1 MVDGYFDGPLNDP
14 PDIRFV
20 SAAGGER
27 HSVACDS
34 EGRVWIA
41 GVGDGA
47 GDPRMLY
54 QNDDDDPT
62 LHREGMSLMRTKM
75 MWESIDPRLRP
86 SDDEKY
92 PRVVSVAAGNNH
104 TVLMT
109 IAAISGHGVIQRMV
123 SSVPCRWQKSD
134 PMTTLSRLTSW
145 MRSGSRYHSLPS
157 PVRALTGHSTQ
168 TAESLHRVG
177 TSNETYVPKC

>member
-1 MVDGYFDGPLNDP
+1 MWRQRACHPGRVQVDWHLLDASVVVDGYFDGPLNDP

-62 LHREGMSLMRTKM
+62 DAQIALYMFARARSVLLVVMSASRAEWFISTKVSM
-75 MWESIDPRLRP
+75 P
-86 SDDEKY
+86 S
-92 PRVVSVAAGNNH
+92 
-104 TVLMT
+104 
-109 IAAISGHGVIQRMV
+109 
-123 SSVPCRWQKSD
+123 
-134 PMTTLSRLTSW
+134 
-145 MRSGSRYHSLPS
+145 
-157 PVRALTGHSTQ
+157 
-168 TAESLHRVG
+168 
-177 TSNETYVPKC
+177 

>member
-1 MVDGYFDGPLNDP
+1 MWRQRACHPGRVQVDWHLLDASVVVDGYFDGPLNDP

-62 LHREGMSLMRTKM
+62 LHREGMSLMRTRM

-86 SDDEKY
+86 SDDENI
-92 PRVVSVAAGNNH
+92 PE
-104 TVLMT
+104 
-109 IAAISGHGVIQRMV
+109 
-123 SSVPCRWQKSD
+123 
-134 PMTTLSRLTSW
+134 LSR
-145 MRSGSRYHSLPS
+145 S
-157 PVRALTGHSTQ
+157 PRATIT
-168 TAESLHRVG
+168 
-177 TSNETYVPKC
+177 PC

>member
-1 MVDGYFDGPLNDP
+1 MDASVVVDGYFDGPLNDP

-54 QNDDDDPT
+54 QTDDDDPT
-62 LHREGMSLMRTKM
+62 LHREGMSLMRTRM

-92 PRVVSVAAGNNH
+92 HRVVSVAAGNNH

-109 IAAISGHGVIQRMV
+109 DCGDI
-123 SSVPCRWQKSD
+123 W
-134 PMTTLSRLTSW
+134 
-145 MRSGSRYHSLPS
+145 
-157 PVRALTGHSTQ
+157 
-168 TAESLHRVG
+168 
-177 TSNETYVPKC
+177 